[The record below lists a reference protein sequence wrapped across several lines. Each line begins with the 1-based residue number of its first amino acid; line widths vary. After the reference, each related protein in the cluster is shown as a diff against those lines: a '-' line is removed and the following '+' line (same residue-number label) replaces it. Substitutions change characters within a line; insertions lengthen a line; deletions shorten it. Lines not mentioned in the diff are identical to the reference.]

1 MISRTFDLPAI
12 GPRTYKFPTV
22 FEDVQA
28 LVGLAF
34 VPHDAALRWLPE
46 PLQVVRLPTGRAL
59 LMVTFQDLKKP
70 TGMAPYQEASLA
82 ILSTAPGGA
91 RGFHVLTMPVTSR
104 ENHARG
110 NFIFGYPKEMAD
122 IRIEDDER
130 GLRGSVH
137 MEGAHL
143 FSASVSRGLGIPRT
157 LSVPSR
163 HIQRLRGELV
173 TVSTRISA
181 RMRLGRGHIE
191 TGPLFQK
198 RWPGA
203 PTVLRMVT
211 ALQLRDARFELN
223 LPEPLRT

>member
-1 MISRTFDLPAI
+1 MISRTFDLPSI
-12 GPRTYKFPTV
+12 GPRTYVFPTV

-28 LVGLAF
+28 LVGLAL
-34 VPHDAALRWLPE
+34 VPHDAAVRWLPE
-46 PLQVVRLPTGRAL
+46 PLQAVRLPTGRAL
-59 LMVTFQDLKKP
+59 LMVTFQDLRKP

-82 ILSTAPGGA
+82 VLATAPGGA

-122 IRIEDDER
+122 IRIDDDES

-137 MEGAHL
+137 VDGAHL
-143 FSASVSRGLGIPRT
+143 LSASVSRGLGIPRAI
-157 LSVPSR
+157 SIPSR
-163 HIQRLRGELV
+163 HIQLLRGELV
-173 TVSTRISA
+173 SVTTRIGA
-181 RMRLGRGHIE
+181 RVRLARGHIE
-191 TGPLFQK
+191 TGPLFQA

-203 PTVLRMVT
+203 PAVLRMVT